1 MDCGVNPRCPITG
14 IPALINAFICGV
26 TFAPPSIFTACTP
39 ASLKKRMEVCKACS
53 GDCSNEPNGR
63 SATTS
68 ARFVA
73 LTTARDSEIISS
85 TVTEIVF
92 SAPKKLLPALSP
104 TSNTGIPA
112 CSNISAVSCS

>member
-1 MDCGVNPRCPITG
+1 
-14 IPALINAFICGV
+14 
-26 TFAPPSIFTACTP
+26 
-39 ASLKKRMEVCKACS
+39 MEVCKACS

-68 ARFVA
+68 ALFVA
-73 LTTARDSEIISS
+73 LTTARESEIISS

-104 TSNTGIPA
+104 TSKTGIPA